1 MMTIPALDMSS
12 DLRRRQVPLQPFAD
26 VAYDAGVPTV
36 RFLPKGVEL
45 EVPKGT
51 RLIDAV
57 REAGLPIARAC
68 GDDLVCAKCGVRI
81 VSGRVSREAPV
92 ERRAKARNR
101 VAPELRLACA
111 LRVQA
116 DLVVTAEYW

>member
-1 MMTIPALDMSS
+1 M
-12 DLRRRQVPLQPFAD
+12 
-26 VAYDAGVPTV
+26 PTV

-45 EVPKGT
+45 LVPKGT

-81 VSGRVSREAPV
+81 ISGRVAREAPV

-101 VAPELRLACA
+101 VANDLRLACA
-111 LRVQA
+111 LRVQGNLELTA
-116 DLVVTAEYW
+116 DYW

>member
-1 MMTIPALDMSS
+1 MMTIPALDMSG
-12 DLRRRQVPLQPFAD
+12 DLRRHEVLLQPNAG

-57 REAGLPIARAC
+57 RDAGLPIARAC

-81 VSGRVSREAPV
+81 VSGRVSRQSDV

-101 VAPELRLACA
+101 VASGLRLACA
-111 LRVQA
+111 LRVQG
-116 DLVVTAEYW
+116 DLVLTAEYW

>member
-1 MMTIPALDMSS
+1 M
-12 DLRRRQVPLQPFAD
+12 
-26 VAYDAGVPTV
+26 PTV
-36 RFLPKGVEL
+36 RFLPKGVAL
-45 EVPKGT
+45 LVPKGT

-81 VSGRVSREAPV
+81 VSGRVARESAV

-101 VAPELRLACA
+101 VAGGLRLACA
-111 LRVQA
+111 LRVQS
-116 DLVVTAEYW
+116 DLVLEAEYW

>member
-1 MMTIPALDMSS
+1 M
-12 DLRRRQVPLQPFAD
+12 
-26 VAYDAGVPTV
+26 PTV

-45 EVPKGT
+45 DVRKGT

-81 VSGRVSREAPV
+81 VSGRVAREAPV

-101 VAPELRLACA
+101 VSPELRLACA
-111 LRVQA
+111 VRVRG
-116 DLVVTAEYW
+116 DLVLTAEYW

>member
-1 MMTIPALDMSS
+1 MMMIPAVDIAS
-12 DLRRRQVPLQPFAD
+12 DLRRRAMLLQPNGD
-26 VAYDAGVPTV
+26 SAYDGRVPTV

-45 EVPKGT
+45 DVRKGT

-68 GDDLVCAKCGVRI
+68 GDELVCAKCGVRI
-81 VSGRVSREAPV
+81 VSGRVAREAPI
-92 ERRAKARNR
+92 ERRAKQRNR

-111 LRVQA
+111 LRVQGN
-116 DLVVTAEYW
+116 LVLTAEYW

>member
-1 MMTIPALDMSS
+1 MPKLRFQPA
-12 DLRRRQVPLQPFAD
+12 
-26 VAYDAGVPTV
+26 GI
-36 RFLPKGVEL
+36 EL
-45 EVPKGT
+45 EVAKGT

-81 VSGRVSREAPV
+81 LAGKVAREAPV

-101 VAPELRLACA
+101 VDPALRLACA
-111 LRVQA
+111 VRVSGDLELSA
-116 DLVVTAEYW
+116 DYW

>member
-1 MMTIPALDMSS
+1 M
-12 DLRRRQVPLQPFAD
+12 
-26 VAYDAGVPTV
+26 PTV

-45 EVPKGT
+45 LVPKGT

-81 VSGRVSREAPV
+81 VRGRVSREAPI

-101 VAPELRLACA
+101 IAPELRLACA
-111 LRVQA
+111 LRVQGDLELTA
-116 DLVVTAEYW
+116 DYW